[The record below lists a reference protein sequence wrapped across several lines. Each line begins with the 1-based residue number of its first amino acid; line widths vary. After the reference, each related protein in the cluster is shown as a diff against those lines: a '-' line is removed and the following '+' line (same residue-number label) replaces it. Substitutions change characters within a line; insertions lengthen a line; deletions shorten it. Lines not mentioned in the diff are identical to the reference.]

1 MTARDPVAA
10 DTRLYG
16 SKRSAVISRRVAIFL
31 RLTSDGVCDGAE
43 LGRSGEHP
51 VIQHPLHVCH
61 VHGHEELEDPWNPA
75 RPGLRPRFLDPAYAS
90 QTFRMSFRVDRNT
103 RCSNSSVARLGTAP
117 CSAGTSSD
125 WEPSAFETRAESIGM
140 CRKRSFAT
148 DGHERRPASTCACRI
163 PCLILCLAYVERT
176 SRARRTALTPRPRSA
191 FVFPGEPRMRRCP

>member
-1 MTARDPVAA
+1 MTARGPVAA

-16 SKRSAVISRRVAIFL
+16 SKRSAVINRRVAILL

-90 QTFRMSFRVDRNT
+90 QKFRMSFRVDRNT
-103 RCSNSSVARLGTAP
+103 RCSNSSAARLGTASAPPALPATGSRLPSRRGRSRSACVVNGRLGQTGEGAVRRAPP
-117 CSAGTSSD
+117 CVVSRVGFSVL
-125 WEPSAFETRAESIGM
+125 
-140 CRKRSFAT
+140 
-148 DGHERRPASTCACRI
+148 H
-163 PCLILCLAYVERT
+163 T
-176 SRARRTALTPRPRSA
+176 SRACASAVHRTRQ
-191 FVFPGEPRMRRCP
+191 ED

>member
-1 MTARDPVAA
+1 MTASGPVAA

-16 SKRSAVISRRVAIFL
+16 SKRSAVINRRVAISL

-90 QTFRMSFRVDRNT
+90 QKFRMSFRVDRNT
-103 RCSNSSVARLGTAP
+103 RCSNSSVARLGTAS

-140 CRKRSFAT
+140 CRKRSFT
-148 DGHERRPASTCACRI
+148 THRRGRRPARAKRI
-163 PCLILCLAYVERT
+163 ART
-176 SRARRTALTPRPRSA
+176 DGLGDRLRRRRGRPIRSRGCKASIRR
-191 FVFPGEPRMRRCP
+191 

>member
-1 MTARDPVAA
+1 MTARGPVAA

-16 SKRSAVISRRVAIFL
+16 SKRSAVINRRVAIFL
-31 RLTSDGVCDGAE
+31 RLTSAGVCDGAE

-90 QTFRMSFRVDRNT
+90 QKFRMSFRVDRNT
-103 RCSNSSVARLGTAP
+103 RCSNSSVARLSTAP

-125 WEPSAFETRAESIGM
+125 WEPSAFETLAESIGM
-140 CRKRSFAT
+140 CRKRPFTIQA
-148 DGHERRPASTCACRI
+148 DRLRIAGPA
-163 PCLILCLAYVERT
+163 
-176 SRARRTALTPRPRSA
+176 ARRSLRRLSPRATNRQGPAAGRMAARSH
-191 FVFPGEPRMRRCP
+191 RRAAAVARLL